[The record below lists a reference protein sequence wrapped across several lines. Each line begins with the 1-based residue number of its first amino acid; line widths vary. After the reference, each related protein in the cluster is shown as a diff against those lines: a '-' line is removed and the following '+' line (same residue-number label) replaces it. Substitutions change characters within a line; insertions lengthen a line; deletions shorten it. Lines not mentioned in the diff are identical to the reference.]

1 MSEAQCNR
9 VSAGCLV
16 LQRDVVPKN
25 PVLELK
31 SEARNTKSQTI
42 PNVQNTNFQNKTG
55 HPAATD
61 IWYFGHLSFEFVSD
75 FEIRISNSTR
85 VT

>member
-1 MSEAQCNR
+1 MISDQE
-9 VSAGCLV
+9 VSGSVV
-16 LQRDVVPKN
+16 LRRDVVPNN

-31 SEARNTKSQTI
+31 SEARNAKYETI
-42 PNVQNTNFQNKTG
+42 SNVQNTNSQNKTG

-75 FEIRISNSTR
+75 FEFD
-85 VT
+85 